1 VKGDGENE
9 KRRVSCPHAWNHA
22 VMRQV
27 DDKTLSVLDLPVPP
41 GMAYDGDGVIK
52 DPN

>member
-1 VKGDGENE
+1 
-9 KRRVSCPHAWNHA
+9 
-22 VMRQV
+22 MRQV

>member
-1 VKGDGENE
+1 
-9 KRRVSCPHAWNHA
+9 
-22 VMRQV
+22 MRQV

-52 DPN
+52 DPISRDSGRELAERKV